1 MINTQNSQEGDR
13 DNFHPPS
20 IPEATYV
27 DIDLRGE
34 QHQGS
39 TYVEPSVRLSP
50 ITVPPEPIR
59 QPPMYHISVVPVPHN
74 EEELFKIFTYR
85 KSLKFFIMIDT
96 IFLLLNCFLSAPF
109 SLIYLIALCFV
120 AFGYVGTKEYKPCY
134 IIFYIVYLIG
144 RALSEIVFMVLIPET
159 FILVLGMIMFAIDC
173 YICHFAYKF
182 YMLLKTAS
190 QETIVMLQNGW
201 NPNRD
206 ARIVLY

>member
-1 MINTQNSQEGDR
+1 MINTQNSQEGER
-13 DNFHPPS
+13 DNLHPSS

-34 QHQGS
+34 QDS

-50 ITVPPEPIR
+50 IIVPPEPIR
-59 QPPMYHISVVPVPHN
+59 QPPMYHISVVNEPVPH
-74 EEELFKIFTYR
+74 EELFKIFTYR
-85 KSLKFFIMIDT
+85 KSLKFFIMIDA
-96 IFLLLNCFLSAPF
+96 IFLLLNCFLF
-109 SLIYLIALCFV
+109 FHFFFFLIALCFV

-144 RALSEIVFMVLIPET
+144 RALSEIVFMILIPET

-201 NPNRD
+201 NEW
-206 ARIVLY
+206 